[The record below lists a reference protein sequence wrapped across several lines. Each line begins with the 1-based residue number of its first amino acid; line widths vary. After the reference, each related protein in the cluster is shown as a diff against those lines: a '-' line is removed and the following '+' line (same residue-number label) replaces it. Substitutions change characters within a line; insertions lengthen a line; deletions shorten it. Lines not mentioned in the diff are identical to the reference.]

1 VTSAVAGSPDVVT
14 VITPAGAPGPA
25 TIRMSTDRGTGVLI
39 GGFTYQ
45 ADPRTPFITEPD
57 SVLLWHMD
65 EQANGVVTIL
75 DSGITRSILGTAGS
89 TSLAQPGRFAFGR
102 SDAGMAMTTSNSL
115 IHFPTTSFTVEC

>member
-25 TIRMSTDRGTGVLI
+25 TIRMSTDRGTGVLV

-65 EQANGVVTIL
+65 EQANGAIIIL
-75 DSGITRSILGTAGS
+75 DSGTTRSILGAAAS

-102 SDAGMAMTTSNSL
+102 SDANIASGSNSL
-115 IHFPTTSFTVEC
+115 LTFAA